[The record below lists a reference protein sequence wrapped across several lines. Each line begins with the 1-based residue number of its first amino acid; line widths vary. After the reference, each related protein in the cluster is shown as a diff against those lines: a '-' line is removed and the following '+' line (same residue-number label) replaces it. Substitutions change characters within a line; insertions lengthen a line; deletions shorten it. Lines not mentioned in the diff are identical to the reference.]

1 MNDSCPTCGGT
12 GFEIR
17 TDADGVPRSAR
28 CACVEVDRGR
38 RLLRSARI
46 PKRYDHCSFDTFE
59 IQHPSLEMAVR
70 VARDWVERWPLVEHG
85 LLFLGTPGTGKTH
98 LAVGIARELAFD
110 KGARLL
116 FREQR
121 ELLKSLQG
129 TYDAGAGIRESEVLG
144 PVLDSEVVILDDL
157 GAGRMTAWTRDV
169 LHDII
174 VHRYNHKLPLV
185 MTSNHPT
192 GESDTD
198 ETARKGS
205 EGVTLR
211 DRLGDALMS
220 RIFEMCLVVE
230 FEGNDYRRGV
240 LHASHRF

>member
-1 MNDSCPTCGGT
+1 MSDSCPTCGGT

-17 TDADGVPRSAR
+17 TDSEGVTRSAR
-28 CACVEVDRGR
+28 CECGERDRGQ
-38 RLLRSARI
+38 RLLRAARI

-59 IQHPSLEMAVR
+59 IQHPSLEMALR

-85 LLFLGTPGTGKTH
+85 LLFLGKPGTGKSH
-98 LAVGIARELAFD
+98 LAVGIARDLAFD

-121 ELLKSLQG
+121 DLLKSLQG
-129 TYDAGAGIRESEVLG
+129 TYDAGAGMRESEVLR
-144 PVLDSEVVILDDL
+144 PVLDSDVVILDDL
-157 GAGRMTAWTRDV
+157 GAGRMTAWARDV

-174 VHRYNHKLPLV
+174 VHRYNEKLPLV

-192 GESDTD
+192 GESEPA
-198 ETARKGS
+198 ETPTRAT

>member
-1 MNDSCPTCGGT
+1 MSDSCSICGGT

-17 TDADGVPRSAR
+17 TESDGVTRSAR
-28 CACVEVDRGR
+28 CTCGERDRGR
-38 RLLRSARI
+38 RLLKSARI
-46 PKRYDHCSFDTFE
+46 PKRYEHCSFDTFE
-59 IQHPSLEMAVR
+59 IQHPSLEMALR
-70 VARDWVERWPLVEHG
+70 VARDWVERWPIVEHG
-85 LLFLGTPGTGKTH
+85 LLFLGKPGTGKSH
-98 LAVGIARELAFD
+98 LAVGIARQLTLE

-121 ELLKSLQG
+121 DLLKSLQG
-129 TYDAGAGIRESEVLG
+129 TYDAGTGLRESEVLG
-144 PVLDSEVVILDDL
+144 PVLDSDVVILDDL
-157 GAGRMTAWTRDV
+157 GAGRITAWARDV

-174 VHRYNHKLPLV
+174 VHRYNDKLPLI

-192 GESDTD
+192 GEA
-198 ETARKGS
+198 ETADAGRNA

-211 DRLGDALMS
+211 DRLGDALIS
-220 RIFEMCLVVE
+220 RIYEMCLVVE